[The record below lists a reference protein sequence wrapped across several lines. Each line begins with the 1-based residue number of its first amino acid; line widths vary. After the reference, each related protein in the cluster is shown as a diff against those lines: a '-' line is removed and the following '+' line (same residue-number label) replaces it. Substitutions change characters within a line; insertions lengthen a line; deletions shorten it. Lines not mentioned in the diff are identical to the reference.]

1 MSPSYIP
8 SVRAR
13 RLARSLR
20 EFREQAELGVTAAA
34 ARLGWSQGKVSH
46 IESARNKPN
55 ERDVQLMLNLY
66 GVGSPDREA
75 ILSLA
80 REAEERGW
88 WTDYTD
94 VLNGPYVALEDAA
107 SEIGNW
113 DPQVIPGLLQTPD
126 YAREIMRAGDLG
138 KSDDIERRIRAR
150 MVRQTILTREIDPPR
165 LRVVLDEAVLGRPI
179 GGPAVWRDQLRRL
192 LSDAERGNVTIQ
204 VLPQSVG
211 THCGLEGSLIVLG
224 FAEPADPD
232 VAYAEGFFGVVYME
246 SPQQVE
252 HCRLAFEKIC
262 EAALTPESSFEL
274 IEAAAKRRGFDHPC

>member
-1 MSPSYIP
+1 MPPSYIP

-88 WTDYTD
+88 WTDYID

-126 YAREIMRAGDLG
+126 YAREIIKAGDLG

-165 LRVVLDEAVLGRPI
+165 LCVVLDEAVLGRPI
-179 GGPAVWRDQLRRL
+179 GGPTVWRDQLRRL
-192 LSDAERGNVTIQ
+192 LSDAQRPNVTIQ
-204 VLPQSVG
+204 FLPQSIG

-262 EAALTPESSFEL
+262 EAALTPESSLEL

>member
-1 MSPSYIP
+1 MSPRYIP

-20 EFREQAELGVTAAA
+20 EFREQAGLGVTAAA

-55 ERDVQLMLNLY
+55 ERDVELMLNLY

-80 REAEERGW
+80 REAEDRGW
-88 WTDYTD
+88 WTDYID

-107 SEIGNW
+107 AEIGNW
-113 DPQVIPGLLQTPD
+113 APQVIPGLLQTQD
-126 YAREIMRAGDLG
+126 YAREIIKAGELG
-138 KSDDIERRIRAR
+138 EASDIERRLQAR
-150 MVRQTILTREIDPPR
+150 MVRQTLLTREDSPPN
-165 LRVVLDEAVLGRPI
+165 LHVVLDEAVLGRPI
-179 GGPAVWRDQLRRL
+179 GGSAMMREQLHHL
-192 LSDAERGNVTIQ
+192 ASEAERPNVTIQ
-204 VLPQSVG
+204 VLPQSAG
-211 THCGLEGSLIVLG
+211 THCGLEGSLIVLR

-246 SPQQVE
+246 SPQQVA
-252 HCRLAFEKIC
+252 HCRLAFERIC
-262 EAALTPESSFEL
+262 EAALDPDDSLSL
-274 IEAAAKRRGFDHPC
+274 INAAAKR

>member
-88 WTDYTD
+88 WTDYID

-107 SEIGNW
+107 SEIGVW

-126 YAREIMRAGDLG
+126 YAREIIKAGDLG
-138 KSDDIERRIRAR
+138 KADDIERRIRAR

-165 LRVVLDEAVLGRPI
+165 LRAVLDESVLGRPI

-192 LSDAERGNVTIQ
+192 HSDAQRPNVTIQ
-204 VLPQSVG
+204 FLPQSVG

-252 HCRLAFEKIC
+252 HCRLAFGKIC
-262 EAALTPESSFEL
+262 ESALSPESSLEL
-274 IEAAAKRRGFDHPC
+274 IEAATKRRGFDHPC

>member
-1 MSPSYIP
+1 MPPRYIP

-13 RLARSLR
+13 RHARSLR
-20 EFREQAELGVTAAA
+20 AFREQAGLGVTAAA

-55 ERDVQLMLNLY
+55 ERDVELMLNLY

-80 REAEERGW
+80 REAEDRGW
-88 WTDYTD
+88 WTDYID

-107 SEIGNW
+107 AEIGNW
-113 DPQVIPGLLQTPD
+113 APQVIPGLLQTQD
-126 YAREIMRAGDLG
+126 YAREIIKAGELG
-138 KSDDIERRIRAR
+138 ETSDIERRLQAR
-150 MVRQTILTREIDPPR
+150 MVRQTLLTREDSPPN
-165 LRVVLDEAVLGRPI
+165 LHVVLDEAVLGRPI
-179 GGPAVWRDQLRRL
+179 GGSAMMREQLHRL
-192 LSDAERGNVTIQ
+192 ASEAGRPNVTIQ
-204 VLPQSVG
+204 VLPQSAG

-246 SPQQVE
+246 SPQQVA
-252 HCRLAFEKIC
+252 HCRLAFERIC
-262 EAALTPESSFEL
+262 EAALDPDDSLSL
-274 IEAAAKRRGFDHPC
+274 ISAAAKR